1 MTKLECLL
9 VAVLILAGLVIGL
22 IIWTNGTG
30 SIDLSAWARWLMQD
44 GNDLLDIVAYYLGG

>member
-1 MTKLECLL
+1 

-30 SIDLSAWARWLMQD
+30 SINLSAWAEWLMED
-44 GNDLLDIVAYYLGG
+44 GHDLIDIIAYYAKGGW